1 MRQNIQTVDTLFG
14 GRNSASIVK
23 KLFPC
28 QSVKARKVM
37 LSVKVGDVVRF
48 RYVRSNSN
56 QERIA
61 KVVGIKPT
69 DALKPD
75 TLRRRRMYRDDV
87 LLTVVQDDGQVRNV
101 YPTYMVGV
109 QKYGIISRIG
119 LFLVGVRFKSRGQ
132 KV

>member
-1 MRQNIQTVDTLFG
+1 
-14 GRNSASIVK
+14 
-23 KLFPC
+23 
-28 QSVKARKVM
+28 M

-48 RYVRSNSN
+48 RYVRSNIN

-69 DALKPD
+69 AGLKPD